1 MNLFLSKKHFKLN
14 FCICVI
20 LLFLAVIISTTLG
33 SANISFKET
42 FCIMLSKIPFLN
54 NLIGSKNI
62 SQDHMLIILQIRLPR
77 IITSA
82 LVGMGL
88 SVVGASFQA
97 VFKNPMADP
106 YVLGVSSG
114 SALGAAIGI
123 VLGLDQLKFGTAA
136 ITIIAFI
143 GSILT
148 TIIVYNIAKVKNKI
162 PTTTLLLAGVSM
174 GFLLSSLISIIM
186 VFNRQQ
192 IEKILFWTMGS
203 VSAASYKQ
211 ILTLLP
217 FLIVGIIIILSFSK
231 DLNIMLTGDD
241 TARSLGIEVDTVKKI
256 ILGVSSIIVAA
267 CVSISGVIGFVGLI
281 IPHAVRMVLGPDHKV
296 LLPFSMIVGAIF
308 MIISDT
314 IARTIA
320 APSEIPVGAI
330 TALFGSPY
338 FIYLLIKTKKKV
350 M

>member
-1 MNLFLSKKHFKLN
+1 MSFLHKKHFKLS
-14 FCICVI
+14 FCICII
-20 LLFLAVIISTTLG
+20 LLILVSLISTTLG
-33 SANISFKET
+33 SANIPLRET
-42 FCIMLSKIPFLN
+42 FSVMCSKIPFIK
-54 NLIGSKNI
+54 NLVNYSNI
-62 SQDHMLIILQIRLPR
+62 SQDHILIITEIRLPR

-82 LVGMGL
+82 LVGIGL

-97 VFKNPMADP
+97 IFKNPMADP
-106 YVLGVSSG
+106 YVLGISSG
-114 SALGAAIGI
+114 SALGAAIGFI
-123 VLGLDQLKFGTAA
+123 LGLDGSIFGNAT
-136 ITIIAFI
+136 ITVLAFI
-143 GSILT
+143 SSILT
-148 TIIVYNIAKVKNKI
+148 TLIVYSIARVKNKI

-192 IEKILFWTMGS
+192 LDKIVFWTLGS
-203 VSAASYKQ
+203 MSASSYNQ

-217 FLIVGIIIILSFSK
+217 FLLIGSIIILSFSK

-241 TARSLGIEVDTVKKI
+241 TARSLGIDVETVKKL

-281 IPHAVRMVLGPDHKV
+281 IPHVVRMIFGPDHKV
-296 LLPFSMIVGAIF
+296 LLPFSMIIGAIF

-320 APSEIPVGAI
+320 APSEIPIGAI
-330 TALFGSPY
+330 TALFGAPY

-350 M
+350 I